1 MLIFAVM
8 LGLPMRLQM
17 DDSQAISDATQW
29 LSEDGR
35 PCDERDVEAVL
46 VRDHQAGRYVVVTA
60 SHLMAYEQGED
71 LDHEIAEELEDLIGV
86 AIRQLSDHLGGILPV
101 AEIINAVLS
110 DQIPDADGGP
120 DGRGH

>member
-17 DDSQAISDATQW
+17 DDSQAIRDATQW

-35 PCDERDVEAVL
+35 PCEDRDVEAVL
-46 VRDHQAGRYVVVTA
+46 VRDHRAGRYVIVTA
-60 SHLMAYEQGED
+60 SHLIAYEQGED

-101 AEIINAVLS
+101 AQIINTVLS